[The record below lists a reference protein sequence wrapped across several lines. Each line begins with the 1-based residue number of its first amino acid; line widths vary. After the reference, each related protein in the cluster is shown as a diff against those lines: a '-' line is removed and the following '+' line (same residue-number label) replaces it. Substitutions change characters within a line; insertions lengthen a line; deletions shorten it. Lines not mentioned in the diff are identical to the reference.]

1 VNDRSSL
8 NTKLEV
14 ERRKLHNLTNH
25 HDLTHPLVIRQSQLL
40 DRLINEYNNKSKKK
54 RFKES
59 IYLNVDNELYEK
71 VLF

>member
-1 VNDRSSL
+1 MNDRSSL

-14 ERRKLHNLTNH
+14 ERQKLHNLTNRH
-25 HDLTHPLVIRQSQLL
+25 GLTHPLVIRQSQLL
-40 DRLINEYNNKSKKK
+40 DRIINEYNNKSKKK

-59 IYLNVDNELYEK
+59 IHLNVDNGLYEK